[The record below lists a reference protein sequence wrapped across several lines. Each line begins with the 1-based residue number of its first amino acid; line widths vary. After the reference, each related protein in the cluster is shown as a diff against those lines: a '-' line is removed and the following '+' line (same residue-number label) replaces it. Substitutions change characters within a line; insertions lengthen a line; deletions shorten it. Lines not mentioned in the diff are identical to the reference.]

1 MIMLGIDPGLLRM
14 GYGLIE
20 TTGSRVKLVEG
31 GVIRGGTS
39 SKPIADRLVALY
51 DGVLEILKEYYP
63 SVVVLEEIYSHY
75 AYPNTAVQM
84 GHGRGVVC
92 LAAGQMGVPVVNYA
106 ATKVKNSLVGT
117 GRASKLQIQK
127 AVASRLQLS
136 RIPEPN
142 DVADALALALCH
154 SQIAGHDYDVR

>member
-14 GYGLIE
+14 GYGVIE
-20 TTGSRVKLVEG
+20 TNGSRVKLVEG

-39 SKPIADRLVALY
+39 SKPIEDRLVALY
-51 DGVLEILKEYYP
+51 DGVLEILREYYP
-63 SVVVLEEIYSHY
+63 VVVVLEEIYSHY
-75 AYPNTAVQM
+75 AYPNTAVRM

-154 SQIAGHDYDVR
+154 WQIAGHDYDVR

>member
-14 GYGLIE
+14 GYGIIE
-20 TTGSRVKLVEG
+20 TEGSKVKLVEG

-39 SKPIADRLVALY
+39 SRPISERLVTLY
-51 DGVLEILKEYYP
+51 DGVLEILREYCP
-63 SVVVLEEIYSHY
+63 AVVVLEEIYSHY
-75 AYPNTAVQM
+75 AYPNTAVLM

-92 LAAGQMGVPVVNYA
+92 LAAGQMGVPIVHYT
-106 ATKVKNSLVGT
+106 ATKVKNSLVGS

-127 AVASRLQLS
+127 AITSRLQLN

-142 DVADALALALCH
+142 DVADALALAICH
-154 SQIAGHDYDVR
+154 WQIAGNEYGVH

>member
-1 MIMLGIDPGLLRM
+1 MPSTRKRAGGNQGASDTPPQKQALLIATANQRLLANAKADVKKYKEKVRQGLGPDSP
-14 GYGLIE
+14 
-20 TTGSRVKLVEG
+20 KA
-31 GVIRGGTS
+31 
-39 SKPIADRLVALY
+39 ADR
-51 DGVLEILKEYYP
+51 KEKIRE
-63 SVVVLEEIYSHY
+63 EEIAFADS
-75 AYPNTAVQM
+75 
-84 GHGRGVVC
+84 
-92 LAAGQMGVPVVNYA
+92 VNYA

-154 SQIAGHDYDVR
+154 WQIAGHDYDVR